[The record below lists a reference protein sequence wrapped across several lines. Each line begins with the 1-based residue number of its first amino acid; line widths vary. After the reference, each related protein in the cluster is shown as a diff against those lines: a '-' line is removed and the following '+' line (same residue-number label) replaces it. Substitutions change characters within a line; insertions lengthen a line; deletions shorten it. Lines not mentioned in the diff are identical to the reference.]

1 MMPEPASL
9 VRGLASP
16 DYDSLVALYDFTDR
30 LYRATGVAQIHEAAL
45 DAIIAA
51 LRCERASILMF
62 DDEGVMSFVAW
73 RNLSEGYRAAV
84 RGHSPWK
91 PGDRDPEPI
100 TVPDIRD
107 SGEPDWLKA
116 TIENEGIRGLAFIP
130 LVAHSVV
137 VGKFMTY
144 YGAPHAF
151 TNDETALALTI
162 ARQLG
167 FGLERAR
174 AEADRRSAQDDL
186 RRTLERLQI
195 ATQAGKVGLWDWD
208 MAADQ
213 ITWTDSIFT
222 MHGLERDAPT
232 SNFEQWIA
240 RIHPADRPRVT
251 EAIADAVAHDA
262 PYDLEMRTFRPDG
275 GVTWIYA
282 SATVVRDPQG
292 KPLRL
297 VGASV
302 DVTARKQAEI
312 QRDLLVAELSHRVKN
327 TLATVISIARQS
339 LPRGANIE
347 EAREAFE
354 GRIRALA
361 QTHSRL
367 AASSWSGVSLETILL
382 DELAPYR
389 REDGANVQL
398 NGPHVTFE
406 PRLAVLCGMAFHEL
420 ATNAAKYGALS
431 AQGSVAVDWDLR
443 QPNGELT
450 VRWREAGGPPVR
462 APRRRGFGRMLL
474 ERAFVVDSGGSVQL
488 EFPPTG
494 LSCAIS
500 VAMNRHTDAATA

>member
-1 MMPEPASL
+1 MPESASL
-9 VRGLASP
+9 VRGFASP

-30 LYRATGVAQIHEAAL
+30 LYRATDVAQIHEAAL
-45 DAIIAA
+45 DAIVAA

-62 DDEGVMSFVAW
+62 DENGVMSFVAW
-73 RNLSEGYRAAV
+73 RNLSDGYRAAV

-100 TVPDIRD
+100 AVADIRE
-107 SGEPDWLKA
+107 SGEPEWLKR
-116 TIENEGIRGLAFIP
+116 TIEGEGIRGLAFIP
-130 LVAHSVV
+130 LVAHGVV

-144 YGAPHAF
+144 YAEPHAF
-151 TNDETALALTI
+151 TDDEMALALTI

-174 AEADRRSAQDDL
+174 AEADRRRSQDDL
-186 RRTLERLQI
+186 RRTLERLQL

-208 MAADQ
+208 IAADQ

-240 RIHPADRPRVT
+240 RIHPADQRRVT
-251 EAIADAVAHDA
+251 EAVRRTIDDDA
-262 PYDLEMRTFRPDG
+262 PYDLEMRTDRPDG
-275 GVTWIYA
+275 GITWIYA
-282 SATVVRDPQG
+282 SASVIRDAQG

-312 QRDLLVAELSHRVKN
+312 QRDLLVAELNHRVKN
-327 TLATVISIARQS
+327 TLATVVSIARQS
-339 LPRGANIE
+339 LPRGGNLGR
-347 EAREAFE
+347 ARESFE
-354 GRIRALA
+354 GRLRALA
-361 QTHSRL
+361 QTHTRL
-367 AASSWSGVSLETILL
+367 AATNWEGVSLEAILL

-389 REDGANVQL
+389 REDGGNVQIS
-398 NGPHVTFE
+398 GPHVTFE
-406 PRLAVLCGMAFHEL
+406 PRLAVLFGMAFHEL

-500 VAMNRHTDAATA
+500 VLMNRQGEAATA